1 MLIPPL
7 IPPLALVHFSSQQ
20 LPKSLGGLHF
30 ISEQRLS
37 NLSNDGP
44 HKSMVERTI
53 ISAFNRLIRKKMAYT
68 QGRSIAA
75 TIKHGQHND
84 EAVVLAGI

>member
-1 MLIPPL
+1 
-7 IPPLALVHFSSQQ
+7 
-20 LPKSLGGLHF
+20 
-30 ISEQRLS
+30 
-37 NLSNDGP
+37 
-44 HKSMVERTI
+44 MVERTI

>member
-1 MLIPPL
+1 
-7 IPPLALVHFSSQQ
+7 
-20 LPKSLGGLHF
+20 
-30 ISEQRLS
+30 
-37 NLSNDGP
+37 
-44 HKSMVERTI
+44 MVERTI

-84 EAVVLAGI
+84 EAVVLAGIGFYTTNLHTTVNEILQGHGMIIMAHSETHTAAACISRGSLV